1 MRYQFLIS
9 AGAEEDL
16 HECRR
21 RDRYAAARIA
31 TLLREISVDQ
41 VACEALID
49 EREYEPAIESVSP
62 LWSLQDQRIN
72 AYRVRLVQVGAWRL
86 ITAVDHQKNRIALL
100 GVMPRDDNYQENAVL
115 WARIEQEYDG
125 FDFPRY

>member
-9 AGAEEDL
+9 HGAQEDL

-21 RDRYAAARIA
+21 QDRYAAARITA
-31 TLLREISVDQ
+31 LLREVLSDQ

-49 EREYEPAIESVSP
+49 DREYDSAIDSVVP
-62 LWSLQDQRIN
+62 LASLHDRRIN
-72 AYRVRLVQVGAWRL
+72 AYRVRMVEVGAWRL
-86 ITAVDHQKNRIALL
+86 ITAVDHRRHRIALL
-100 GVMPRDDNYQENAVL
+100 GVMPRADNYEENTDL

-125 FDFPRY
+125 LDFPRY